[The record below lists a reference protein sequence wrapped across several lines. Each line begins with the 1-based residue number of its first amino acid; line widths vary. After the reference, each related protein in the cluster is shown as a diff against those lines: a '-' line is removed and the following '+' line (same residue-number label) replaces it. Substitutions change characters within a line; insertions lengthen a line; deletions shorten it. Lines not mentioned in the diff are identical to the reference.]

1 MEIQITDSTGT
12 HTLPALEV
20 PFTELPLESAV
31 DVVTLDFNIYTD
43 FVSRKRQWSQAWA
56 YLTQSQYE
64 FIMGFYN
71 RQFTDFRYPT
81 ISIPDLGISNVAVRM
96 STNQR
101 DIIDNCGTV
110 SGFAVTFRETVQI
123 G

>member
-12 HTLPALEV
+12 YTLPALEV
-20 PFTELPLESAV
+20 PFTETPLESAT
-31 DVVTLDFNIYTD
+31 DVTTLDFNVYTD
-43 FVSRKRQWSQAWA
+43 FAAQKRQWSQAWA
-56 YLTQSQYE
+56 YLTQAQYA

-71 RQFTDFRYPT
+71 RQFTNFRYPT
-81 ISIPDLGISNVAVRM
+81 ITIPALGITNVAVRM

-110 SGFAVTFRETVQI
+110 ASFAVSFRETVQL